1 MTIELVA
8 MRIAMQESTVVMHNL
23 MLCRLPFSFIN
34 KDVAKATCLCMLE
47 EASHSLMVCE
57 MEMCIGM
64 GNVDAKFLSDIYY
77 RMASRVLRLR
87 KL

>member
-1 MTIELVA
+1 MIIELVA
-8 MRIAMQESTVVMHNL
+8 THNIAMQKSSVIMYNP

-64 GNVDAKFLSDIYY
+64 GNVDANFFLSDT
-77 RMASRVLRLR
+77 AEWQV
-87 KL
+87 KC